1 MEASTR
7 VIPLLH
13 HYPVSTE
20 PEEIWEKGKVER
32 VMALLDDVVNG
43 GNLVT
48 GVAVGAGA
56 LVAWPLIRLVARPVA
71 KSLIKG
77 GLIAY
82 RGAEQLYA
90 GAVEGVDDL
99 VSEAQQEIGAKTPAE
114 SHADGSTPRA

>member
-1 MEASTR
+1 
-7 VIPLLH
+7 
-13 HYPVSTE
+13 
-20 PEEIWEKGKVER
+20 
-32 VMALLDDVVNG
+32 MALLDDVVNG

-48 GVAVGAGA
+48 GVAVAAGA

-90 GAVEGVDDL
+90 GAVEGVGDL

-114 SHADGSTPRA
+114 SHAEGSTPRA

>member
-1 MEASTR
+1 
-7 VIPLLH
+7 
-13 HYPVSTE
+13 
-20 PEEIWEKGKVER
+20 
-32 VMALLDDVVNG
+32 MALLDDVVNG

-77 GLIAY
+77 VIAY

-90 GAVEGVDDL
+90 GAVEGVGDL

-114 SHADGSTPRA
+114 SHAEGSTPRA

>member
-1 MEASTR
+1 
-7 VIPLLH
+7 
-13 HYPVSTE
+13 
-20 PEEIWEKGKVER
+20 
-32 VMALLDDVVNG
+32 MALLDDMLNS

-48 GVAVGAGA
+48 GVVVGAGA
-56 LVAWPLIRLVARPVA
+56 LIAWPLIRVVARPLA

-82 RGAEQLYA
+82 QQAEQLYA
-90 GAVEGVDDL
+90 GAVEGVGDL